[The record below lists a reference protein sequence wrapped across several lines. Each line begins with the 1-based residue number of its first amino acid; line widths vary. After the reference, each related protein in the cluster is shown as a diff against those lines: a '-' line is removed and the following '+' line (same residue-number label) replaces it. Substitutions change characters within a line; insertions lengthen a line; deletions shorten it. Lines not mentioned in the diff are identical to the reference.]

1 MDVYGGN
8 GRCKLLGAI
17 RSANGNRTRISA
29 LRGRRPEPLDDS
41 AKGGKDCT
49 LFFVLGGLIYA
60 LRFKHTKY

>member
-1 MDVYGGN
+1 M
-8 GRCKLLGAI
+8 LGTI